1 MADQPERPIEKLLRE
16 CGKRRPPPNALELHP
31 ANRRLLQDEIA
42 RTYHRKEARVSWF
55 GPRLLPKL
63 AWGFCTAL
71 SVVALAVWLSV
82 RSDRPTESDQTFA
95 RNEKILTPAA
105 PANGL
110 VRQKKTEAI
119 PALQSNLFLADNLRT
134 AAQEPV
140 ASTALN
146 VPSTGP
152 LLADG
157 RTMVSMN
164 LAEQELARDT
174 AAKSEFAGAAPSVA
188 SVPTAPAGGVYRY
201 GLASTAAALLKQTSP
216 STSVQ
221 NFVREVP
228 KAGDGQQAQPILA
241 SFKFE
246 RTGSEI
252 RIIDQDGSVYLGS
265 LGAFQRQLLLRTA
278 RKDQPVAMD
287 SARPITATET
297 SSLPSA
303 VTSPEEYTFH
313 VAGTNRTLG
322 GPVSFDGK
330 WSILTNAAALTSASK
345 EVNGGIA
352 LDRGIP
358 AAATMGGRISGTAII
373 KGGTA
378 IPINAVSQAP

>member
-16 CGKRRPPPNALELHP
+16 CGKRRPPPDALELHP
-31 ANRRLLQDEIA
+31 ASRRLLQDEVA
-42 RTYHRKEARVSWF
+42 RTYRRKEARVRWF

-63 AWGFCTAL
+63 AWGICTTL

-82 RSDRPTESDQTFA
+82 RSERPTESDQTFA

-119 PALQSNLFLADNLRT
+119 PALQSNLSLADNLRT

-152 LLADG
+152 LQADG

-164 LAEQELARDT
+164 LAEQELARDA
-174 AAKSEFAGAAPSVA
+174 AAKSEFAAAAPSAA
-188 SVPTAPAGGVYRY
+188 SVPTAPVGGVYFY
-201 GLASTAAALLKQTSP
+201 GVASTAAPVLKQTSQ

-246 RTGSEI
+246 QTGSEI

-265 LGAFQRQLLLRTA
+265 LGAFQHQLSLRTA
-278 RKDQPVAMD
+278 RKDQPVATR
-287 SARPITATET
+287 SLGPIPATKT
-297 SSLPSA
+297 SSGPAA
-303 VTSPEEYTFH
+303 VTWPQEYTFH
-313 VAGTNRTLG
+313 VVGTNRTLG
-322 GPVSFDGK
+322 GLVSFDGT
-330 WSILTNAAALTSASK
+330 WSTLTNTTALTSASTDA
-345 EVNGGIA
+345 NRGIV
-352 LDRGIP
+352 LDRQIS
-358 AAATMGGRISGTAII
+358 AATGMEGRISGTAII
-373 KGGTA
+373 KGGTP